1 MVVERDDQERK
12 AHGGEQ
18 YEGRG
23 APLTQVGS
31 EKRRAENHGAG
42 PEGAV
47 GHRESAMVLR
57 LSPEGHI
64 NALVCT

>member
-1 MVVERDDQERK
+1 MVMERDDQERK

-31 EKRRAENHGAG
+31 EKRRAQNHGSR

-47 GHRESAMVLR
+47 GHRESAMVLG